1 MARRVSGGGR
11 ERPVRRHRRAGAGAA
26 RSTRPPSRETRA
38 GSVPADRRS
47 TGVPALD
54 RELDGGVPTG
64 CVVALTADPA
74 SQSELFVHAFAAVHE
89 TQYLTT
95 VRTADSV
102 ARWLEEPTT
111 DEATPTQILETT
123 ERDDVIASTRR
134 GIQSIPRGGAV
145 VIDSAGPL
153 EAVTPS
159 RYRSLLASLSDAVV
173 EADGV
178 GLIHALTA
186 GGARSRCRLLTE
198 QVADVVV
205 RLETTV
211 TDVAVENRLVV
222 PKARGIGALDAPIK
236 LALTDAVV
244 VDTSRDIA

>member
-1 MARRVSGGGR
+1 M
-11 ERPVRRHRRAGAGAA
+11 
-26 RSTRPPSRETRA
+26 
-38 GSVPADRRS
+38 
-47 TGVPALD
+47 
-54 RELDGGVPTG
+54 
-64 CVVALTADPA
+64 VVLTAAPA
-74 SQSELFVHAFAAVHE
+74 SQSELFVRAFTAAHE

-95 VRTADSV
+95 VRSVTAV
-102 ARWLEEPTT
+102 ARWLDEPATV
-111 DEATPTQILETT
+111 EATPTQILETT
-123 ERDDVIASTRR
+123 DREDVVASVRHGIHSLPRD
-134 GIQSIPRGGAV
+134 GAV

-159 RYRSLLASLSDAVV
+159 RYQSLLTTLSDAVA

-178 GLIHALTA
+178 GLIHALTT
-186 GGARSRCRLLTE
+186 GGPRSRCRLLTE
-198 QVADVVV
+198 QVADVII

-236 LALTDAVV
+236 LTLTDRIV